1 MADVKCSMCSAS
13 NPAEAEV
20 CQQCG
25 ARLKPLT
32 APLDSIHP
40 GETPTKISTS
50 DLENTLPSWLRD
62 VRQAAE
68 ESPAALPAAT
78 PEFLAAPV
86 APTPNTPL
94 DFLSGL
100 SAAKDDSDE
109 PVPDWLAGLRDSLPT
124 EEVSQSQNPVQDLLT
139 SLTPPAPIEPQPV
152 EPPAEEEPT
161 WDFHDSATAET
172 PDWLAALKA
181 QENTPA
187 APKIEEK
194 AEMSATSGDFPDWL
208 SQLSS
213 QTSPAATLP
222 ESAPNTSSSATGDLP
237 DWITSLRDDSAA
249 PVAQPAS
256 AEATAPQGDLPDWMA
271 SLRDDSAAPVEQPAP
286 AEATAPQGDLPD
298 WMASLRDDSAAP
310 VEQPAPAEATAP
322 QGDLPDWMA
331 SLRDDSAAPVEQPAP
346 AEATAPQGDLPDWM
360 ASLRDDSAA
369 PVEQPAPAEATA
381 PQGDL
386 PDWLANISPNV
397 EQSPSVEKPA
407 KAFDTGA
414 FAESALPGEAEP
426 NWLSGI
432 TSSAPQPAAPE
443 AEPASALP
451 GWLDAFFVPGAE
463 KPSEAV
469 NQAAV
474 EMPPVAETLPAET
487 SAAPTGAASDA
498 IFSMDMPDWL
508 AGFTP
513 SDLDMPAPK
522 AEMASTASTET
533 PEITPVNL
541 PSWVQAMRPMEAV
554 IADAED
560 VENEQ
565 MVEKSGPLAGLRAVL
580 PMIVGGMTMRK
591 PKTYS
596 IKLNMD
602 DAQQAQVALLEKLLA
617 TETKAQDLP
626 AREKN
631 RAERPLR
638 WVIALILLLVTVIPL
653 LMGSR
658 WLDVPQLAG
667 ADLQAFT
674 ETLGKIEPNAPVLVV
689 FDYQPAL
696 AGELEPI
703 AASAVRELMLK
714 QARLV
719 FVSTTPTGA
728 LMSERLMARLD
739 PQQTYTSSAQLGY
752 LPGGAAGIQVFASAP
767 TRIER
772 DGLNGA
778 VLESP
783 TLAGVTTLN
792 DFAAALILTDSPDE
806 GRLWVEQAAPELRG
820 KPLLMVLSAQ
830 AEPLLRPYF
839 DSGQVQ
845 GLMVGLNSGAVFEQ
859 QVSPDG
865 PVRQVW
871 DAFGLGLIAMEALIF
886 IGGIWGLVSAWLSAR
901 AAQKQE
907 EA

>member
-271 SLRDDSAAPVEQPAP
+271 SLRDDSAAPVA
-286 AEATAPQGDLPD
+286 
-298 WMASLRDDSAAP
+298 
-310 VEQPAPAEATAP
+310 
-322 QGDLPDWMA
+322 
-331 SLRDDSAAPVEQPAP
+331 QPAP

>member
-271 SLRDDSAAPVEQPAP
+271 SLRDDSAAPVAQPAP
-286 AEATAPQGDLPD
+286 AEVTAPQGDLPN
-298 WMASLRDDSAAP
+298 
-310 VEQPAPAEATAP
+310 
-322 QGDLPDWMA
+322 
-331 SLRDDSAAPVEQPAP
+331 
-346 AEATAPQGDLPDWM
+346 WM

>member
-249 PVAQPAS
+249 PVAQPA
-256 AEATAPQGDLPDWMA
+256 
-271 SLRDDSAAPVEQPAP
+271 PAK
-286 AEATAPQGDLPD
+286 
-298 WMASLRDDSAAP
+298 
-310 VEQPAPAEATAP
+310 V
-322 QGDLPDWMA
+322 
-331 SLRDDSAAPVEQPAP
+331 
-346 AEATAPQGDLPDWM
+346 TAPQGDLPDWM

>member
-249 PVAQPAS
+249 PVAQPA
-256 AEATAPQGDLPDWMA
+256 
-271 SLRDDSAAPVEQPAP
+271 P
-286 AEATAPQGDLPD
+286 AE
-298 WMASLRDDSAAP
+298 
-310 VEQPAPAEATAP
+310 V
-322 QGDLPDWMA
+322 
-331 SLRDDSAAPVEQPAP
+331 
-346 AEATAPQGDLPDWM
+346 TAPQGDLPDWM

>member
-249 PVAQPAS
+249 PVAQPA
-256 AEATAPQGDLPDWMA
+256 
-271 SLRDDSAAPVEQPAP
+271 P

-310 VEQPAPAEATAP
+310 VAQPAPAE
-322 QGDLPDWMA
+322 
-331 SLRDDSAAPVEQPAP
+331 V
-346 AEATAPQGDLPDWM
+346 TAPQGDLPDWM

>member
-271 SLRDDSAAPVEQPAP
+271 SLRDDSAAPVAQPAP
-286 AEATAPQGDLPD
+286 AE
-298 WMASLRDDSAAP
+298 
-310 VEQPAPAEATAP
+310 V
-322 QGDLPDWMA
+322 
-331 SLRDDSAAPVEQPAP
+331 
-346 AEATAPQGDLPDWM
+346 TAPQGDLPDWM

>member
-271 SLRDDSAAPVEQPAP
+271 SLRDDSAAPVAQPAP
-286 AEATAPQGDLPD
+286 AK
-298 WMASLRDDSAAP
+298 
-310 VEQPAPAEATAP
+310 V
-322 QGDLPDWMA
+322 
-331 SLRDDSAAPVEQPAP
+331 
-346 AEATAPQGDLPDWM
+346 TAPQGDLPDWM

>member
-256 AEATAPQGDLPDWMA
+256 
-271 SLRDDSAAPVEQPAP
+271 
-286 AEATAPQGDLPD
+286 
-298 WMASLRDDSAAP
+298 
-310 VEQPAPAEATAP
+310 
-322 QGDLPDWMA
+322 
-331 SLRDDSAAPVEQPAP
+331 